1 MHQIYTKWGHGVASF
16 TKRGTKW
23 RVTVSHKGR
32 RFSATF
38 STKTEA
44 REWATRKEVALKSY
58 ASGQLGRFKTVAD
71 AFHRYAREV
80 SPSKKGHRWETIRLE
95 KLCRSELATIRLD
108 DLLPADVAAW
118 RDDRLK
124 EVSTASVRRELG
136 LMASVFTQCCR
147 EWNWMREN
155 PVSHIKRPPNNR
167 PRDRRISEAEIEK
180 LMDEFGYTVGSMI
193 SKKKHLVGAFF
204 LLGIETGM
212 RLGEMCRLR
221 REHVFLDEYHV
232 RLVDTKN
239 GTSRN
244 VPLSRTADSI
254 LKDVTASLV
263 RVTSEVASATFQ
275 KACRKTG
282 IKDLHF
288 HDTRHEATTRLA
300 KKLDVM
306 DLARMIGH
314 RDLKSL
320 MIYYN
325 ATPAEIAVAL
335 G

>member
-1 MHQIYTKWGHGVASF
+1 MASYTR
-16 TKRGTKW
+16 RGTKW
-23 RVTVSHKGR
+23 RVTVSQKGR
-32 RFSATF
+32 RYSATF
-38 STKTEA
+38 STKVEA
-44 REWATRKEVALKSY
+44 KEWATRKEVALKSY
-58 ASGQLGRFKTVAD
+58 ASGELGRLKTVAD
-71 AFHRYAREV
+71 AFMRYAREV
-80 SPSKKGHRWETIRLE
+80 SPAKKGHRWEAIRLE
-95 KLCRSELATIRLD
+95 KLCRSSLATIRLD

-118 RDDRLK
+118 RDDRLR
-124 EVSTASVRRELG
+124 EVSSASVRRELA

-155 PVSHIKRPPNNR
+155 PVSHIKRPPDAR
-167 PRDRRISEAEIEK
+167 PRDRRISDDEIEK
-180 LMDEFGYTVGSMI
+180 LLKQLGYEVGGRVSM
-193 SKKKHLVGAFF
+193 KKHLVGAFF
-204 LLGIETGM
+204 LLAIETGM

-244 VPLSRTADSI
+244 VPLSTKAVSI
-254 LKDVTASLV
+254 FKDITASLV

-275 KACRKTG
+275 KACRTAG
-282 IKDLHF
+282 ISDLHF
-288 HDTRHEATTRLA
+288 HDTRHEAITRLA

-325 ATPAEIAVAL
+325 ATPAEIAAAL